1 MPAAD
6 LCLDVLMDELLL
18 VLLLPLPE
26 VPRWLLHVALALQRL
41 LVGGVAGGRSRR
53 QPVPGPLQL
62 ALALAVAQDGA
73 WLGCAQAL
81 GVLVGLAQRGCAHV
95 ARVVVASS
103 LSKEGKVS
111 TFTTLGSS
119 LSLSLSLSLIFWKTF
134 WTKSTEIF
142 KKLHLW
148 HSQSRSSQTS
158 HFCFLHR

>member
-1 MPAAD
+1 M
-6 LCLDVLMDELLL
+6 
-18 VLLLPLPE
+18 
-26 VPRWLLHVALALQRL
+26 
-41 LVGGVAGGRSRR
+41 GGVAGGRSRR

-119 LSLSLSLSLIFWKTF
+119 LSLSLSLSLSSFGRHSELKAQ
-134 WTKSTEIF
+134 KSSKNYIYDIHSLDLV
-142 KKLHLW
+142 KLHIFVFCTGRPDDLMLLVLHKRLKQTKTTKW
-148 HSQSRSSQTS
+148 WWWWWWQGVMSQREPM
-158 HFCFLHR
+158 LH

>member
-6 LCLDVLMDELLL
+6 LRLDVLMDELLL

-26 VPRWLLHVALALQRL
+26 VPRRLLHVALALQRL
-41 LVGGVAGGRSRR
+41 LVCGVDRGRGGH

-103 LSKEGKVS
+103 LSKEKSFNIYNTGI
-111 TFTTLGSS
+111 
-119 LSLSLSLSLIFWKTF
+119 LSLSLIFWKTF
-134 WTKSTEIF
+134 
-142 KKLHLW
+142 
-148 HSQSRSSQTS
+148 
-158 HFCFLHR
+158 